1 MFFDWFFKSFK
12 NLQFETALLEMM
24 DWDEEK
30 LESFISEVEKDL
42 KLHENLDLEV
52 FTDSIVEKGNRYVSE
67 YYLEDFKS
75 LMKESI
81 DQILQDIIN
90 QEKNSMEN

>member
-52 FTDSIVEKGNRYVSE
+52 FTDNIVEKGNRYVSE